1 MAQDCGAYFA
11 VCRDELRFAESLNC
25 AGLPLGGRSFSRVLL
40 PLRGLQSPLVRA
52 AMPVGQTGLQSRC
65 PGCVNSYH
73 HSAETARLSTITIA
87 AWAKSSAAA
96 RKSGAAR
103 TAKSGFPLRR
113 WKPHNRSPA
122 SASPSRGRRFSLEF
136 GLPQTL
142 RRFLHKL
149 IRGDDG
155 LAIEFSA
162 WEPFRRLIRTLYCR
176 GVLRRGA
183 PLRFGAAAADLRLI
197 RARGGGAKLLCSG
210 IASRS
215 ASSQGSIST

>member
-1 MAQDCGAYFA
+1 MKPTLPPLSLRPGMAQDCGAYFA

-87 AWAKSSAAA
+87 AWAKSSPAA

-103 TAKSGFPLRR
+103 TANSARGSLFAGLFARFIAGAFCAAPRCCALALPPRACGFSG
-113 WKPHNRSPA
+113 PA
-122 SASPSRGRRFSLEF
+122 AAEPSLCAPEPPRVPPRPKAPSA
-136 GLPQTL
+136 
-142 RRFLHKL
+142 H
-149 IRGDDG
+149 D
-155 LAIEFSA
+155 
-162 WEPFRRLIRTLYCR
+162 
-176 GVLRRGA
+176 RGA
-183 PLRFGAAAADLRLI
+183 
-197 RARGGGAKLLCSG
+197 ARTQA
-210 IASRS
+210 
-215 ASSQGSIST
+215 